1 MYARNDFE
9 TFGSVRS
16 PIQCEGIERGPKRIA
31 DVATN
36 GTSIPISPAS
46 RGTMRCRACPPP
58 VKPRDSCD
66 ERAF

>member
-31 DVATN
+31 EVATN
-36 GTSIPISPAS
+36 GSVTPQGWQDIVGGVVQALP
-46 RGTMRCRACPPP
+46 G
-58 VKPRDSCD
+58 VLG
-66 ERAF
+66 AFGI

>member
-31 DVATN
+31 QLANN
-36 GTSIPISPAS
+36 GSVHPQGWQDIL
-46 RGTMRCRACPPP
+46 GTAGQALPG
-58 VKPRDSCD
+58 VLG
-66 ERAF
+66 AFGI